1 MSQFDQ
7 SNDDLNEI
15 RNRARRLVEGLT
27 PEQLTSRPDPAK
39 WSIAECLAHLNL
51 SAEIVQSKVAAAME
65 RGRKDNLLANGPFG
79 LGFLGKALVWWAEPP
94 PKFRIPAPKSIAP
107 KIEAADPAKI
117 VDDFFRLQDE
127 WARLL
132 REAEGL
138 DQKKI
143 KVPALFPGLPALRLC
158 APIPWMLA
166 HERRHLWQAEN
177 VKRELSSQP
186 STASRKDRSALGQS
200 NQNG

>member
-1 MSQFDQ
+1 MSQFDK
-7 SNDDLNEI
+7 SNDELKEI
-15 RNRARRLVEGLT
+15 CSRARRLVEGLT

-39 WSIAECLAHLNL
+39 WSVAECLAHLNL
-51 SAEIVQSKVAAAME
+51 SAEIVQPKVAAAIE
-65 RGRKDNLLANGPFG
+65 RGRKDNLPGQGPFSLG
-79 LGFLGKALVWWAEPP
+79 LLGKALVWWAEPP
-94 PKFRIPAPKSIAP
+94 PKVRIPAPKAIAP
-107 KIEAADPAKI
+107 KIETADPAKI

-132 REAEGL
+132 REAKGL

-177 VKRELSSQP
+177 VKKAFSQ
-186 STASRKDRSALGQS
+186 
-200 NQNG
+200 

>member
-1 MSQFDQ
+1 MQETQQFDAIYIAI
-7 SNDDLNEI
+7 DEI
-15 RNRARRLVEGLT
+15 CARARQLVEGLT
-27 PEQLTSRPDPAK
+27 PEQLTSRPDPTK

-51 SAEIVQSKVAAAME
+51 SAEIVQPKVAAAIE
-65 RGRKDNLLANGPFG
+65 RGRKDNLLGKGPFA
-79 LGFLGKALVWWAEPP
+79 LGFLGKALAWWAEPP
-94 PKFRIPAPKSIAP
+94 PKVRTPAPKAIAP
-107 KIEAADPAKI
+107 KIETADPAKI
-117 VDDFFRLQDE
+117 VDDFFRLQDG

-177 VKRELSSQP
+177 VKKALGSQH
-186 STASRKDRSALGQS
+186 SALSQS
-200 NQNG
+200 TSL

>member
-39 WSIAECLAHLNL
+39 WSVAECLAHLNL
-51 SAEIVQSKVAAAME
+51 TAEIVQPKVATAIE
-65 RGRKDNLLANGPFG
+65 RGKKDKLFGKGPFT

-94 PKFRIPAPKSIAP
+94 PKIRIPAPKAIAP
-107 KIEAADPAKI
+107 KLESTDPAKAI
-117 VDDFFRLQDE
+117 ADFFRLQDE

-138 DQKKI
+138 DQEKI
-143 KVPALFPGLPALRLC
+143 RVPALFPRLPALRLC

-177 VKRELSSQP
+177 AKQALSNQQSALSQ
-186 STASRKDRSALGQS
+186 STAS
-200 NQNG
+200 

>member
-1 MSQFDQ
+1 MSQFDK
-7 SNDDLNEI
+7 SNGELNEI
-15 RNRARRLVEGLT
+15 RDRARRLVEGLT
-27 PEQLTSRPDPAK
+27 PEQLTSRPDSTK

-51 SAEIVQSKVAAAME
+51 SAEIVQPKVAAAIE
-65 RGRKDNLLANGPFG
+65 RGRKDNLLGKGPFA

-94 PKFRIPAPKSIAP
+94 PKVRIPAPKAIAP
-107 KIEAADPAKI
+107 KVETADPAKI

-177 VKRELSSQP
+177 VKKALSSQP
-186 STASRKDRSALGQS
+186 SALSQS
-200 NQNG
+200 TSP

>member
-1 MSQFDQ
+1 MAGNLDQ
-7 SNDDLNEI
+7 REQELNDI
-15 RNRARRLVEGLT
+15 RSRAQRLVDGLS
-27 PEQLTSRPDPAK
+27 PEQLTQRPDPSK

-51 SAEIVQSKVAAAME
+51 TAEVVQPKIVAAME
-65 RGRKDNLLANGPFG
+65 QGKKDKLFGNGPVA

-94 PKFRIPAPKSIAP
+94 PKMRIPAPKSIAP
-107 KIEAADPAKI
+107 KLESSSPGKVIA
-117 VDDFFRLQDE
+117 DFFRLQDE

-143 KVPALFPGLPALRLC
+143 KVPGLFPGLPGLRLC

-177 VKRELSSQP
+177 VKKALSHQ
-186 STASRKDRSALGQS
+186 KSALMV
-200 NQNG
+200 

>member
-51 SAEIVQSKVAAAME
+51 SAEIVQPKVAAAME

-94 PKFRIPAPKSIAP
+94 PKIRIPAPKSIAP

-132 REAEGL
+132 RDAEGL

-186 STASRKDRSALGQS
+186 STASRKDRSALSQS